1 MQASKVSQLILEYG
15 FWIVGFD
22 EFGSVW
28 SEFNHV
34 LGLLRLLF
42 EIWHQSNAGRRSFFW
57 EFEHFEHPVRNVA
70 YT

>member
-1 MQASKVSQLILEYG
+1 MQASKVSQLILEHG

-42 EIWHQSNAGRRSFFW
+42 EIGHQSNAGRRSFFW
-57 EFEHFEHPVRNVA
+57 EFEHFEHPVGNVA